1 MFALN
6 TTKEGYVCTT
16 SREIELSV
24 RPIIFSLQIY
34 FVGTRRGSDIF
45 PVCGRERC
53 HYDSVMDK
61 ALLGDRELNIVYFEK
76 MECTAS
82 KIETSICGS

>member
-45 PVCGRERC
+45 PVRGTGTLSQKMYGEDCPQLTDGILIISQQLKPVLEEER
-53 HYDSVMDK
+53 HEF
-61 ALLGDRELNIVYFEK
+61 LLR
-76 MECTAS
+76 
-82 KIETSICGS
+82 